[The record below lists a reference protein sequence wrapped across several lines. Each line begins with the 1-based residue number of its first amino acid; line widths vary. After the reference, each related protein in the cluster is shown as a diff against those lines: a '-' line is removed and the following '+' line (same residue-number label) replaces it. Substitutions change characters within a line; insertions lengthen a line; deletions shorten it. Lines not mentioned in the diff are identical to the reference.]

1 MSGESHR
8 PQRQARP
15 RYARLGVIVA
25 GAFVCM
31 LAANSASAWVPTP
44 NRPKPSHPAKST
56 ARYVPARSHAD
67 PASREVPLAAILT
80 GGRPAGSGAWMQA
93 RATSTAFDAAT
104 QLSALSHWSCR
115 GAPRAVTTLPS
126 HWGATH
132 LSV

>member
-1 MSGESHR
+1 MSGASHR
-8 PQRQARP
+8 PQRQAR
-15 RYARLGVIVA
+15 RRSARLGAIVA
-25 GAFVCM
+25 GAFVCL

-44 NRPKPSHPAKST
+44 NRPKPAQPAKST

-67 PASREVPLAAILT
+67 PASRDVPLVAILT
-80 GGRPAGSGAWMQA
+80 GGRPAGSTVWMQV
-93 RATSTAFDAAT
+93 RATSTAFDAAAR
-104 QLSALSHWSCR
+104 LSALSHWSSR